1 MTEYKK
7 DLLELAYFKKR
18 FKEEGNKAMWREC
31 VKVEKV
37 AKNSSID
44 DAQMIVGHALNVIH
58 EHFRRY

>member
-7 DLLELAYFKKR
+7 DLLELAYFKRR
-18 FKEEGNKAMWREC
+18 FKDDGNKAMWKEC

-37 AKNSSID
+37 AKNSSED
-44 DAQMIVGHALNVIH
+44 DAQMIVKHALDVIH